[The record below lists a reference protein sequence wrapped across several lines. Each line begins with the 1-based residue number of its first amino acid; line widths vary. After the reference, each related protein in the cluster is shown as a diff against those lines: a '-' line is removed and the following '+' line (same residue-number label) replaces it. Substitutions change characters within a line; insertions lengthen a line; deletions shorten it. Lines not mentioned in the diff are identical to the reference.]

1 MIFSKT
7 ASEIKRGIWFMEPRI
22 ALSYADVIN
31 NVLSKTKNDF
41 DPRPEA
47 IAVRQALSPS
57 GAYVNSDEE
66 IPEGSIGIVAIHG
79 PMIKYGDWCSYG
91 ADELVGFAAEFE
103 AEENIIGQI
112 WLMDSGGGSVA
123 AVAPYLDFLK
133 VAKKP
138 VVALCDLCA
147 SANYYVASATDYI
160 MAENNISAMFG
171 SIGVMI
177 QFADYKK
184 YYEEKGIA
192 LHEIYAD
199 QSENKNKDFRAAL
212 ENDYEP
218 MKKEMLNPLA
228 IQFQNHVKAHRPNL
242 QNQDDVLSGK
252 MYYAE
257 EALQLGLIDG
267 IGNIAKAIEKV
278 KFLASARSLISNN
291 Y

>member
-22 ALSYADVIN
+22 ALSYADVVSNI
-31 NVLSKTKNDF
+31 LSKTKTEI

-47 IAVRQALSPS
+47 ITIKQALAPN
-57 GAYVNSDEE
+57 GAKIGYDEE
-66 IPEGSIGIVAIHG
+66 IPEGSIGVVAIHG
-79 PMIKYGDWCSYG
+79 PMLKYGDWCSYG
-91 ADELVGFAAEFE
+91 ADELVGFAEEFE
-103 AEENIIGQI
+103 AHDNIIGQI

-123 AVAPYLDFLK
+123 AIAPYLDFLNK
-133 VAKKP
+133 TNKP

-147 SANYYVASATDYI
+147 SASYYVASATDYI

-184 YYEEKGIA
+184 YYEKEGIA

-199 QSENKNKDFRAAL
+199 QSKDKNLDFRKAL

-218 MKKEMLNPLA
+218 MKTEMLNPLA
-228 IQFQNHVKAHRPNL
+228 IQFQEHVKASRNL
-242 QNQDDVLSGK
+242 TDANAVLSGK
-252 MYYAE
+252 MFYAE
-257 EALQLGLIDG
+257 KALQLGLIDG
-267 IGNIAKAIEKV
+267 IGNMSAAINKV

>member
-22 ALSYADVIN
+22 ALSYADVVS
-31 NVLSKTKNDF
+31 NVLNKTQKEI
-41 DPRPEA
+41 DPRPDA
-47 IAVRQALSPS
+47 VKVRQALSP
-57 GAYVNSDEE
+57 GGVYVNNDEE
-66 IPEGSIGIVAIHG
+66 IPEGSIGVVAIHG

-91 ADELVGFAAEFE
+91 ADELVGFANEFE
-103 AEENIIGQI
+103 SNENIIGQI

-123 AVAPYLDFLK
+123 AVAPYLDFLAK
-133 VAKKP
+133 SKKP

-147 SANYYVASATDYI
+147 SANYYVASSTDYI
-160 MAENNISAMFG
+160 MAENDISAMFG

-184 YYEEKGIA
+184 FYEEMGIT

-199 QSENKNKDFRAAL
+199 QSTNKNKDFRAAL

-218 MKKEMLNPLA
+218 MKQEMLNPLA
-228 IQFQNHVKAHRPNL
+228 IQFQNHVKAKRPNL
-242 QNQDDVLSGK
+242 KKQNEVLSGK
-252 MYYAE
+252 MYYAK
-257 EALQLGLIDG
+257 EALDLGLIDQ
-267 IGNIAKAIEKV
+267 IGNMDRAIEKV